1 MKDIERDLER
11 FNIDPE
17 EKFLL
22 WIMKEKNN
30 LNSEFQYYFQN
41 LPQFKTGILLA
52 PRKCSNHI
60 LNYGCSLKL

>member
-41 LPQFKTGILLA
+41 LPQF
-52 PRKCSNHI
+52 
-60 LNYGCSLKL
+60 